1 MNNNKTDKKGAKLFG
16 VRRGVVLIAL
26 LAVIVMVINLVSASY
41 SWFTPQS
48 DTKQGMKYSFDGKIR
63 SENCTMSTYTG
74 IKVTEANRKDG
85 EYIDQLRYNANAASG
100 TMSISAGQTMYFKT
114 EILNADTK
122 NASDISLYIPAIS
135 GKFTLAVTY
144 PGNTVRKFS
153 SDQTDLYIVRD
164 AYVKQKDEADVN
176 GPGMLQIEWFITAQ
190 TATSF
195 NVSNLY
201 LLYN

>member
-1 MNNNKTDKKGAKLFG
+1 MNKKTKKKDGNLFG

-26 LAVIVMVINLVSASY
+26 LAVLVMVINLISASY

-74 IKVTEANRKDG
+74 IKVTESNRESG
-85 EYIDQLRYNANAASG
+85 EYVDQLRYYTEPASG
-100 TMSISAGQTMYFKT
+100 TMSISAGQTKYFKT

-122 NASDISLYIPAIS
+122 NASDISLYIPSIT

-153 SDQTDLYIVRD
+153 SNQTDLYIVRD

-176 GPGMLQIEWFITAQ
+176 GPGVLEIEWFITAQ

-195 NVSNLY
+195 NVSDLY